1 MTTQNKRISRG
12 LFRTTPEDGA
22 QVAEL
27 ADALIPG
34 GRGFAQQLLRAKKD
48 VLQGISHLVE
58 AQINELEQIDSA
70 IQDMA
75 QRPPAPPAQ
84 AAVSRPAMRGSVFE
98 EAMQKVLDML
108 LSRKSKSAFRQAIP
122 VSSKP
127 SDERVSPASGSG
139 ADGSGPT
146 SPEKISIS

>member
-34 GRGFAQQLLRAKKD
+34 GRGFAQQ
-48 VLQGISHLVE
+48 
-58 AQINELEQIDSA
+58 IDSA

-84 AAVSRPAMRGSVFE
+84 AAVSRPAMRGPVFE